1 MSFFLDY
8 FTFFFNAS
16 KDFLLYF
23 LNEVTFNVSPWYINY
38 FWWLIFLSVT
48 VWALEIIFPWR
59 KNQPIIRKDFWM
71 DLFYILFNFYIFKII
86 IFIGFSLT
94 IERLFLDLLNI
105 EQSLFLFNVQSLHPT
120 LQLLLFFVLID
131 FISWGTHILLHK
143 NKFLWQFHK
152 VHHSVEQ
159 MGFAAHFRFHW
170 METIVYTP
178 SKYIVLIVLGNFEPN
193 HAFLVYYLTIAIGH
207 LNHSNINVNYG
218 PLKYIFNN
226 PKMHIWHH
234 SKHLPKNFKT
244 GVNFAISLSIWD
256 YVFKT
261 NYIPYDGG
269 NNRLGF
275 ENISTFPKTFLTQ
288 ISYGFKKSKD

>member
-8 FTFFFNAS
+8 FTFFFKAS
-16 KDFLLYF
+16 KDFLLYV
-23 LNEVTFNVSPWYINY
+23 LNEITFNVSPWYINY

-143 NKFLWQFHK
+143 NKYLWQFHK

-178 SKYIVLIVLGNFEPN
+178 AKYIALIVLGNFEPN
-193 HAFLVYYLTIAIGH
+193 HAFIVYYLTIAIGH
-207 LNHSNINVNYG
+207 LNHSNINMNYG

-275 ENISTFPKTFLTQ
+275 ENIATFPKTFLSQ
-288 ISYGFKKSKD
+288 ILYGFKKSKD

>member
-16 KDFLLYF
+16 KDFLLYV

-193 HAFLVYYLTIAIGH
+193 HAFIVYYLTIAIGH

-275 ENISTFPKTFLTQ
+275 ENIATFPKTFLTQ

>member
-1 MSFFLDY
+1 
-8 FTFFFNAS
+8 
-16 KDFLLYF
+16 
-23 LNEVTFNVSPWYINY
+23 
-38 FWWLIFLSVT
+38 
-48 VWALEIIFPWR
+48 
-59 KNQPIIRKDFWM
+59 
-71 DLFYILFNFYIFKII
+71 
-86 IFIGFSLT
+86 
-94 IERLFLDLLNI
+94 
-105 EQSLFLFNVQSLHPT
+105 
-120 LQLLLFFVLID
+120 
-131 FISWGTHILLHK
+131 
-143 NKFLWQFHK
+143 
-152 VHHSVEQ
+152 

-193 HAFLVYYLTIAIGH
+193 HAFIVYYLTIAIGH

-275 ENISTFPKTFLTQ
+275 ENIATFPKTFLTQ

>member
-16 KDFLLYF
+16 KDFLLYV

-275 ENISTFPKTFLTQ
+275 ENIATFPKTFLTQ

>member
-16 KDFLLYF
+16 KDFLFYV

-86 IFIGFSLT
+86 IFIGFSFT
-94 IERLFLDLLNI
+94 VERLFLDLLNI
-105 EQSLFLFNVQSLHPT
+105 EQSLFLFNVQSLHPI

-170 METIVYTP
+170 METIVYSP
-178 SKYIVLIVLGNFEPN
+178 AKYIALIVLGNFEPN
-193 HAFLVYYLTIAIGH
+193 HAFIVYYLTIAIGH
-207 LNHSNINVNYG
+207 LNHSNINMNYG

-275 ENISTFPKTFLTQ
+275 ENIATFPKTFLTQ

>member
-16 KDFLLYF
+16 KDFLFYV

-105 EQSLFLFNVQSLHPT
+105 EQNLFLFNVQSLQPT

-178 SKYIVLIVLGNFEPN
+178 SKYIALIVLGNFEPN
-193 HAFLVYYLTIAIGH
+193 HAFIVYYLTIAVGH
-207 LNHSNINVNYG
+207 LNHSNINMNYG

-275 ENISTFPKTFLTQ
+275 ENIATFPKTFLTQ

>member
-8 FTFFFNAS
+8 FTFFFKAS
-16 KDFLLYF
+16 KDFLFYV
-23 LNEVTFNVSPWYINY
+23 LNEITFNVSPWYINY

-105 EQSLFLFNVQSLHPT
+105 EQGLFLFNVQSLHPT

-143 NKFLWQFHK
+143 NKYLWQFHK

-178 SKYIVLIVLGNFEPN
+178 SKYIALIVLGNFEPN
-193 HAFLVYYLTIAIGH
+193 HAFIVYYLTIAIGH

-275 ENISTFPKTFLTQ
+275 ENIATFPKTFLTQ

>member
-16 KDFLLYF
+16 KDFLFYV
-23 LNEVTFNVSPWYINY
+23 LNEITFNVSPWYINY

-105 EQSLFLFNVQSLHPT
+105 KQGLFLFNVQSLHPT

-143 NKFLWQFHK
+143 NKYLWQFHK

-193 HAFLVYYLTIAIGH
+193 HAFIVYYLTIAIGH
-207 LNHSNINVNYG
+207 LNHSNVNVNYG

-275 ENISTFPKTFLTQ
+275 ENIATFPKTFLTQ

>member
-8 FTFFFNAS
+8 FTFFFKAS
-16 KDFLLYF
+16 KDFLFYV
-23 LNEVTFNVSPWYINY
+23 LNEITFNVSPWYINY

-105 EQSLFLFNVQSLHPT
+105 EQSLFLFNVQSLHPI

-193 HAFLVYYLTIAIGH
+193 HAFIVYYLTIAIGH

-275 ENISTFPKTFLTQ
+275 ENIATFPKTFLTQ

>member
-8 FTFFFNAS
+8 FKFFFDDS
-16 KDFLLYF
+16 KDFLLYV

-86 IFIGFSLT
+86 IFIGLSLT
-94 IERLFLDLLNI
+94 IERLFLDLLN

-170 METIVYTP
+170 M
-178 SKYIVLIVLGNFEPN
+178 
-193 HAFLVYYLTIAIGH
+193 
-207 LNHSNINVNYG
+207 
-218 PLKYIFNN
+218 
-226 PKMHIWHH
+226 
-234 SKHLPKNFKT
+234 
-244 GVNFAISLSIWD
+244 
-256 YVFKT
+256 
-261 NYIPYDGG
+261 
-269 NNRLGF
+269 
-275 ENISTFPKTFLTQ
+275 
-288 ISYGFKKSKD
+288 